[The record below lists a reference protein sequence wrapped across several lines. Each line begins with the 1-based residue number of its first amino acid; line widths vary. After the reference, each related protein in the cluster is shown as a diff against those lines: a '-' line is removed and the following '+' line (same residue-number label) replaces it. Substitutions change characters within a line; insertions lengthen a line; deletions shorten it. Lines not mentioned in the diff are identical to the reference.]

1 MGGGGGDPSAAAR
14 RDEAARQ
21 QRIDTTITGVNQLYD
36 SPERQS
42 QITNYGNDLLSYFT
56 RDLDKQK
63 TVADR
68 ELKFANARSGTIG
81 GSLQVDQNR
90 QLGQDYQEGVLNVG
104 RKAQAGMADLRAA
117 DEQGRITLTSLAQNG
132 LSQTNAVTQA
142 AAAMR
147 SALDTTSA
155 ANKAQG
161 IGDLFGNV
169 LTAKNKSE
177 EAGAKRR
184 ADKLY
189 AQAYTPFFAGGGG

>member
-1 MGGGGGDPSAAAR
+1 MGGGGGDPSAQAR
-14 RDEAARQ
+14 RDEQARQ
-21 QRIDTTITGVNQLYD
+21 ARIDTTITGVNQLYD
-36 SPERQS
+36 APERQA

-68 ELKFANARSGTIG
+68 DLKFANARSGTIG

-90 QLGQDYQEGVLNVG
+90 QLGTDYQEGVLNVG

-117 DEQGRITLTSLAQNG
+117 DEQSRLNLTSLAQNG
-132 LSQTNAVTQA
+132 LSTTNAATQA

-147 SALDTTSA
+147 SALETSSA

-161 IGDLFGNV
+161 IGDIFGSV

-177 EAGAKRR
+177 ESAAKRK
-184 ADKLY
+184 ADKIY
-189 AQAYTPFFAGGGG
+189 AQPYTPFYGVGD